1 MAKILIVDDE
11 PDILHLLKRILERVG
26 HTVHEAPD
34 GRTALRMYA
43 GNPADVVITDILMP
57 EMDGLEFMAR
67 VHEIF
72 PEARIIALSGGG
84 LVAKEELLRDAV
96 QFGAV
101 GFLQKPFTVEECLE
115 AVRTALEWG
124 EEGASNRA
132 EGA

>member
-11 PDILHLLKRILERVG
+11 PDILHLLTRILERFG
-26 HTVHEAPD
+26 HTVHQAPD

-57 EMDGLEFMAR
+57 EMDGLEFLTR
-67 VHEIF
+67 VREAF

-84 LVAKEELLRDAV
+84 LIAKEEVLRDAV
-96 QFGAV
+96 RLGAV
-101 GFLQKPFTVEECLE
+101 GILKKPFTVEQCLE
-115 AVRTALEWG
+115 AVRTALEWD
-124 EEGASNRA
+124 EEGASIHA

>member
-1 MAKILIVDDE
+1 MAKVLIVDDE
-11 PDILHLLKRILERVG
+11 PDILHLLTRILERGG
-26 HTVHEAPD
+26 HTVYQAPD

-57 EMDGLEFMAR
+57 EMDGLEFMTR

-84 LVAKEELLRDAV
+84 LVAKEELLRDAL

-101 GFLQKPFTVEECLE
+101 GFLKKPFTVEQCLE
-115 AVRTALEWG
+115 AVRTALEW
-124 EEGASNRA
+124 EEGTSDRA

>member
-1 MAKILIVDDE
+1 MANILIVDDE
-11 PDILHLLKRILERVG
+11 PDILHLLRRILERFG
-26 HTVHEAPD
+26 HKVHQAPD

-57 EMDGLEFMAR
+57 EMDGLEFLTR
-67 VHEIF
+67 VREAF
-72 PEARIIALSGGG
+72 PDARIIALSGGG

-101 GFLQKPFTVEECLE
+101 GFLKKPFTVEECLE
-115 AVRTALEWG
+115 AVRTALEWDDR
-124 EEGASNRA
+124 EADELA

>member
-26 HTVHEAPD
+26 HTVYEARD
-34 GRTALRMYA
+34 GKTALRMYA

-57 EMDGLEFMAR
+57 EMDGLEFIAR

-84 LVAKEELLRDAV
+84 LIPKEELLRDAV

-101 GFLQKPFTVEECLE
+101 AFLKKPFTVEGCLE
-115 AVRTALEWG
+115 AVREALEWD
-124 EEGASNRA
+124 EKGASNRA